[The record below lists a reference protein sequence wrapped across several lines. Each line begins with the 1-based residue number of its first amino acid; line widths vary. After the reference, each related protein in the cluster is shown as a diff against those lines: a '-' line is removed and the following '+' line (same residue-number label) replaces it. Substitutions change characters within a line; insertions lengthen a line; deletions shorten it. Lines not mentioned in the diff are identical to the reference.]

1 MSNSEFNELSTSE
14 FTFKHSDLTTEQTI
28 NESISQNINQN
39 GGGIIEALFG
49 KNELNTL
56 LLETFTDGRPDI
68 ACYLLC
74 KQKKCKCD
82 VTEVDNTGRNLLHY
96 MSIYASH
103 GNMVIHIGKLFKNC
117 SKSKLKKA
125 LKCKDKLGNT
135 PLHYATELGFNN
147 LVKLYIDNGADPSIR
162 NNKGEYV
169 MEESQNQP
177 IDVSIIVA
185 SPQQGEVLF
194 TPTESFNTE
203 HFIREVEHAI
213 VQHPNIN
220 QDRNQDRN
228 QDYRDLVNLVDNQIN
243 DSINNIDETTILTE
257 DIIKQIITKTDKL
270 TNLNHNE
277 EEKREKKREENID
290 VKLDEILN
298 RVKHNNLSSDTTESY
313 DRHRINEINDF
324 FMHKGGAKKT
334 KKSKKN
340 SKNKSKNKSKNLG
353 RLIVGERRLVT
364 YTEMTVSDKGV
375 SDDNKNDNKYDKY
388 DNEEVKIGRIVA
400 SDDSDVSDIARE
412 ISRQS
417 SDIHERVVMKIVE
430 LLKLDKSNEKDV
442 LKARN
447 YKAAIYRMV
456 KEKNPLLNN
465 FDRAVEME
473 KSITKDVLKSI
484 DIDKVTK
491 EIEKYKSD
499 IKSSTKS
506 LTQSST
512 ISTKSDSETIS
523 ATSESVKSKKTKEK
537 KTKEKKTKKTKKTKD
552 DDGILSIEFSTI
564 SAF

>member
-14 FTFKHSDLTTEQTI
+14 FTFKHSDLLTEQNIKDT
-28 NESISQNINQN
+28 INQN

-117 SKSKLKKA
+117 SKAKLKKA

-169 MEESQNQP
+169 MEENSVNQP
-177 IDVSIIVA
+177 IDVSIIIA
-185 SPQQGEVLF
+185 SPQPNEVLF

-203 HFIREVEHAI
+203 HFIREVENAI
-213 VQHPNIN
+213 TQKNNENIHDMN
-220 QDRNQDRN
+220 LNRNA
-228 QDYRDLVNLVDNQIN
+228 DYKDLVNLVENQVN

-270 TNLNHNE
+270 TNLSKSELNE
-277 EEKREKKREENID
+277 RQDRQAEKKEEENID
-290 VKLDEILN
+290 VKLSEILN
-298 RVKHNNLSSDTTESY
+298 RVKHNNMTNETSESSKF
-313 DRHRINEINDF
+313 NELNDF
-324 FMHKGGAKKT
+324 LMHKGGAKKS

-340 SKNKSKNKSKNLG
+340 SKQNLG
-353 RLIVGERRLVT
+353 RLVVGERRLVT
-364 YTEMTVSDKGV
+364 YTEMTVSDKGI
-375 SDDNKNDNKYDKY
+375 SDDDK
-388 DNEEVKIGRIVA
+388 EEVNLSRAVA

-430 LLKLDKSNEKDV
+430 LLKLDKANEKDMI
-442 LKARN
+442 KARN
-447 YKAAIYRMV
+447 YKAAVYKMV

-473 KSITKDVLKSI
+473 KSITKDVLKTI

-491 EIEKYKSD
+491 EIEQYKSD
-499 IKSSTKS
+499 KLKSDTQSSTKS
-506 LTQSST
+506 STMSS
-512 ISTKSDSETIS
+512 KSDSETIS
-523 ATSESVKSKKTKEK
+523 ATSEKKDTEK
-537 KTKEKKTKKTKKTKD
+537 KPVKKTKKMKD
-552 DDGILSIEFSTI
+552 DDGILTIEFSTI
-564 SAF
+564 SEF

>member
-1 MSNSEFNELSTSE
+1 MSNSEINELSTSE
-14 FTFKHSDLTTEQTI
+14 FTFKHSDLLTEENIKDT
-28 NESISQNINQN
+28 INQN
-39 GGGIIEALFG
+39 GGGIIETLFG

-117 SKSKLKKA
+117 SKTKLKKA

-169 MEESQNQP
+169 MEENSVNQP
-177 IDVSIIVA
+177 IDVSIIIA
-185 SPQQGEVLF
+185 SPQPNEVLF

-203 HFIREVEHAI
+203 HFIREVENAI
-213 VQHPNIN
+213 TQKNNENIHDMN
-220 QDRNQDRN
+220 LNRNA
-228 QDYRDLVNLVDNQIN
+228 DYKDLVNLVENQVN

-270 TNLNHNE
+270 TNLSKSELNE
-277 EEKREKKREENID
+277 RQDKQAEKKEEENID
-290 VKLDEILN
+290 VKLSEILN
-298 RVKHNNLSSDTTESY
+298 RVKHNNMTHETSESSKFSEL
-313 DRHRINEINDF
+313 NDF
-324 FMHKGGAKKT
+324 LMHKGGAKKSKKSVKKSS

-340 SKNKSKNKSKNLG
+340 SKQNLG

-364 YTEMTVSDKGV
+364 YTEMTVSDKGI
-375 SDDNKNDNKYDKY
+375 SDSDK
-388 DNEEVKIGRIVA
+388 EEVNLSRAIA

-417 SDIHERVVMKIVE
+417 SDIHERVVMKIIE
-430 LLKLDKSNEKDV
+430 LLKLDKSNEKDMM
-442 LKARN
+442 KARN
-447 YKAAIYRMV
+447 YKAAVYKMV

-473 KSITKDVLKSI
+473 KSITKDLLKSI

-491 EIEKYKSD
+491 EIEQYKSD
-499 IKSSTKS
+499 KLKSD
-506 LTQSST
+506 TQSST
-512 ISTKSDSETIS
+512 MSSKSDSETIS
-523 ATSESVKSKKTKEK
+523 ATSEKKDTEK
-537 KTKEKKTKKTKKTKD
+537 KPVKKTKKMKD
-552 DDGILSIEFSTI
+552 DDGILTIEFSTI
-564 SAF
+564 SEF